1 MGNGLLFPIN
11 GNFLKLLHEDNPVS
25 TTFDLTQFLAQ
36 NGALGSAIL
45 LLYFLFG
52 KPQMQAIDKLTT
64 AVYDLRDDI
73 REVIGRVKVSRTASQ
88 DSQE

>member
-1 MGNGLLFPIN
+1 M
-11 GNFLKLLHEDNPVS
+11 S

-52 KPQMQAIDKLTT
+52 KPQMQALEKLTT

-73 REVIGRVKVSRTASQ
+73 REVMGRVKISRT
-88 DSQE
+88 DGQE

>member
-1 MGNGLLFPIN
+1 M
-11 GNFLKLLHEDNPVS
+11 S

-52 KPQMQAIDKLTT
+52 KPQMQALDRLTT
-64 AVYDLRDDI
+64 AVYELRDDI
-73 REVIGRVKVSRTASQ
+73 REVLGKVKVSRPASQ
-88 DSQE
+88 ESQE